1 MDDLDRLRTALAAL
15 DDASLLDQARALP
28 GLIDQARGLA
38 EALSARRGAVL
49 AELTA
54 PGAEY
59 YRRIPALAEAIPC
72 HRSRID
78 EALGARRKAAAS

>member
-1 MDDLDRLRTALAAL
+1 MEELDCLRAALAAL
-15 DDASLLDQARALP
+15 DGASPLDQARALP
-28 GLIDQARGLA
+28 GIIDDARGLM

-49 AELTA
+49 AGLTA

-59 YRRIPALAEAIPC
+59 YRRVPALAGALGC

-78 EALGARRKAAAS
+78 EALAAHRARAE